1 MKKIILSLLLAGS
14 ALIAN
19 AQIFQGKDI
28 VIITSFPA
36 GSGPDV
42 VLRNLQPELSK
53 VWQAPVIIE
62 NRPGGSGSIAFNACQ
77 QALKNSK
84 VVPLCYT
91 EAAVL
96 WAHPLVT
103 GNKELTANL
112 RLLIPSHVADLVLV
126 APNDVKNLQDLR
138 TAVQRRQNFG
148 SWAVGSV
155 GQISSNQ
162 VSEFFGV
169 TSTHIPYKDYNQW
182 LIDISNGQLP
192 FSFVTVGSSQAMQK
206 LGRVHYLAIATEK
219 RDPLYPDLPT
229 VNEFLGT
236 KNFVNLRAIG
246 TFFIDQSIDQ
256 KTNRALYSGLYQV
269 LNRSDVKADL
279 IGRLYRPWSVSEAD
293 SQRVFDQDQANY
305 YRFLKKYKIEM
316 RQ

>member
-1 MKKIILSLLLAGS
+1 MKKIFFGLVMTLLGLTV
-14 ALIAN
+14 N
-19 AQIFQGKDI
+19 AQPLGNKEV
-28 VIITSFPA
+28 VIITSFPV

-53 VWQAPVIIE
+53 VWQAPVVID
-62 NRPGGSGSIAFNACQ
+62 NKPGGSGTVAFNACR
-77 QALKNSK
+77 QALGNKNII
-84 VVPLCYT
+84 PLCYT

-103 GNKELTANL
+103 GNKELTASL
-112 RLLIPSHVADLVLV
+112 KLLIPSHVADLVLV
-126 APNDVKNLQDLR
+126 APNNTRTLQDLKA
-138 TAVQRRQNFG
+138 TLQQRPNFG

-162 VSEFFGV
+162 VAEHLRV
-169 TSTHIPYKDYNQW
+169 TAQHIPYKDYTQW
-182 LIDISNGQLP
+182 LVDISNGNPP

-206 LGRVHYLAIATEK
+206 LGRVHYLAIATEQ

-236 KNFVNLRAIG
+236 KNFANLRAIG
-246 TFFIDQSIDQ
+246 TFFIDQSIDTN
-256 KTNRALYSGLYQV
+256 TNRILYTGLKQV
-269 LNRSDVKADL
+269 LDRPVIKADL
-279 IGRLYRPWSVSEAD
+279 ISRLYRPWTVSEAD
-293 SQRVFDQDQANY
+293 SQRVFDRDQANY
-305 YRFLKKYKIEM
+305 YRLLNKYKIEM